1 MKFTMYLFVLIC
13 VVLVGI
19 LAFIRLAPT
28 DPTRWHQPISEIN
41 SQNMVGGAIRV
52 VEVDEATFVRVD
64 AAARALPRTQVVA
77 GSVDEGRVTFVT
89 RSKWIGFS
97 RLYDH
102 RIQRW
107 SAENARQIAVW
118 PFRFWRQQGTI
129 GAVAGRC
136 PRAMS

>member
-52 VEVDEATFVRVD
+52 LEVDEATFVRVD

-89 RSKWIGFS
+89 RSKWIGFPDYTTIEFS
-97 RLYDH
+97 DGVLKMHARL
-102 RIQRW
+102 
-107 SAENARQIAVW
+107 
-118 PFRFWRQQGTI
+118 RFGRSDFGVNRERLERLLV
-129 GAVAGRC
+129 VAQER
-136 PRAMS
+136 